1 MEVAILLLTGDNYSE
16 QLMFTMEA
24 YKERWV
30 DGRAARLYGEAY
42 AKLNEASELSKA
54 DKAKMRELKKQVPD
68 SEFSDLIEFGLEAYN
83 LARKVGR
90 FSKLAA
96 PLILADGPL
105 PFGDAVFV
113 VALGL
118 DVLIAAYDLVTDDD

>member
-1 MEVAILLLTGDNYSE
+1 
-16 QLMFTMEA
+16 MFTMES
-24 YKERWV
+24 YKETWV

-42 AKLNEASELSKA
+42 AALNEVSELSKA
-54 DKAKMRELKKQVPD
+54 DEAKIKELRGRTKD
-68 SEFSDLIEFGLEAYN
+68 SEFQDILEFGIDAYN
-83 LARKVGR
+83 LARKAGR

-105 PFGDAVFV
+105 PFGDAVFI

-118 DVLIAAYDLVTDDD
+118 DVAIAAYDLAVRD